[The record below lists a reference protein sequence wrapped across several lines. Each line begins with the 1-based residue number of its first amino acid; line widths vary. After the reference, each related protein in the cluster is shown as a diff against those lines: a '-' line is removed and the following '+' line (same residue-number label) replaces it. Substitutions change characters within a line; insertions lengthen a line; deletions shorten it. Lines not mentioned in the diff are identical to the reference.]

1 MYTIDDVRTTTEQ
14 FKHTVVTVGCFD
26 GVHRGHQQIIQVL
39 LEEAGSLGGTP
50 AVMVIEPN
58 PRLVFSPE
66 HAPNILTPPA
76 VKNRLLEALGVQVL
90 YTLPFDRQTAALNPG
105 DFVKTILLGRCRAE
119 VVVVGHDFVFGNH
132 AGGDFALLK
141 SLEPHYGFR
150 ARQVAPLIV
159 EGQRVSS
166 TLIRERVVQ
175 GEIEDIEV
183 YLGRKFSLGGT
194 VMSGDGIGRELGFP
208 TANLEIDVGA
218 IPAHGVYAA
227 EALLGRERYKAAV
240 NIGIAPTIRGTRRVI
255 EAHLLDFSGS
265 LTGKELELVF
275 HRRLRPENKFSS
287 REDLIRAIA
296 ADVEKVRALLD

>member
-1 MYTIDDVRTTTEQ
+1 MHTIDDVRTTTEQ

-39 LEEAGSLGGTP
+39 LEEAGALGGTP

-76 VKNRLLEALGVQVL
+76 VKNRLLEALGVEVL
-90 YTLPFDRQTAALNPG
+90 YTLPFDRRTASMSPRT
-105 DFVKTILLGRCRAE
+105 FVETILVKQCRAD
-119 VVVVGHDFVFGNH
+119 VVVVGHDFAFGRH
-132 AGGDFALLK
+132 AEGDFEVLQSMALDF
-141 SLEPHYGFR
+141 GFR

-159 EGQRVSS
+159 DGQRVSS

-194 VMSGDGIGRELGFP
+194 VMSGEGIGRELGFP

-255 EAHLLDFSGS
+255 EAHLLDFSGD
-265 LTGKELELVF
+265 LTGQELELVF

-287 REDLIRAIA
+287 HDDLIHAIA
-296 ADVEKVRALLD
+296 ADVKKVRSLLD